1 MMRRY
6 DQEDRFDVNGRNV
19 PKDVTKRQANLRDG
33 EELSVADRTWVHPQ
47 SGMEYVFEYPFRQ
60 FDQEADMRE
69 AYVRFEEGLR
79 NSEFSR
85 GESSGRLH
93 GRRTYSKLN
102 SWNHET
108 GCLHCWIRYLQ
119 NMTNPM
125 QVSEED
131 LLDAV
136 QSRAQEIKV
145 EKLSFSVRELGSMLR
160 EGQIEIQPEF
170 QRMFRWTLRQ
180 KSSLIESMLL
190 SIPVPAIFV
199 AADKE
204 GKWDVVDG
212 VQRLSTIFSYMGIP
226 LSVGNEQSN
235 ISDSNG
241 SSDAGHEVPDPEV
254 DWDFDSA
261 GIDDHSSGS
270 DDYGE
275 FRLRHLEHLKEAEGL
290 SWSELPIAL
299 QRKIQ
304 QTRIDVTILERSS
317 TPSAKYNLFLRLNSG
332 SILSAQE
339 LRNAMLV
346 MIDREFFYR
355 MKSLSANS
363 EFKAI
368 TNVSKRKQEQAFQDE
383 LVLRFFMQD
392 DYSGGSRS
400 LNQDFGEVLTEWAKK
415 AAMDNVKRG
424 KTLDE
429 QKFLQTV
436 DLVYSEGGR
445 DVLRRPGKGSNSRQG
460 PVSNAAFEFVMSGVA
475 GNLKFLTNNRNVLKR
490 RLSDFWESPLFAD
503 HVGSGV
509 NARDRFPMLVN
520 NGRRYFAE
528 SN

>member
-1 MMRRY
+1 
-6 DQEDRFDVNGRNV
+6 
-19 PKDVTKRQANLRDG
+19 
-33 EELSVADRTWVHPQ
+33 
-47 SGMEYVFEYPFRQ
+47 
-60 FDQEADMRE
+60 
-69 AYVRFEEGLR
+69 
-79 NSEFSR
+79 
-85 GESSGRLH
+85 
-93 GRRTYSKLN
+93 
-102 SWNHET
+102 
-108 GCLHCWIRYLQ
+108 
-119 NMTNPM
+119 MTNPV
-125 QVSEED
+125 QVNDEN

-136 QSRAQEIKV
+136 ESRAQEIKV
-145 EKLSFSVRELGSMLR
+145 EKLSFSVRELGSMLE

-199 AADKE
+199 AADRD

-226 LSVGNEQSN
+226 LSTGNKQSN
-235 ISDSNG
+235 IYDPSRSSDGSHEASDS
-241 SSDAGHEVPDPEV
+241 EV
-254 DWDFDSA
+254 DWDFDSV
-261 GIDDHSSGS
+261 GIEEYS
-270 DDYGE
+270 DKSAEDGE

-346 MIDREFFYR
+346 MIDREFFYK
-355 MKSLSANS
+355 MKSLSDYPG
-363 EFKAI
+363 FRAI

-392 DYSGGSRS
+392 DYSGGTRS
-400 LNQDFGEVLTEWAKK
+400 LNQDFGEVLTEWAKT
-415 AAMDNVKRG
+415 AAIASGENG
-424 KTLDE
+424 KMLDE
-429 QKFLQTV
+429 KKFRQTM

-445 DVLRRPGKGSNSRQG
+445 DVLRRPGRNPNSRQG

-475 GNLKFLTNNRNVLKR
+475 DNLKFLTNNRNELKR
-490 RLSDFWESPLFAD
+490 RLSDFWESPEFAN

-509 NARDRFPMLVN
+509 NARDRFPVLVN